1 MVDYIILAE
10 FDDLKGK
17 VIRYSHPTNIVEDIC
32 ARSAGQPASGSANLF
47 GTVSNAN

>member
-17 VIRYSHPTNIVEDIC
+17 IIRHSYPSNIIDDLINIQK
-32 ARSAGQPASGSANLF
+32 S
-47 GTVSNAN
+47 

>member
-17 VIRYSHPTNIVEDIC
+17 VIRHSHPTDIVEDLC
-32 ARSAGQPASGSANLF
+32 SRSKLD
-47 GTVSNAN
+47 